1 MKNILTLSLIFFIL
15 VTPNYNYAQSECNPY
30 FHLKEGKKWTT
41 ASYNAKDKYQG
52 KQSFEILSLTESG
65 NRLTATVKL
74 ISYDKKDKVVLEKEV
89 DFICEDGIMQL
100 DMSQYMPEDVLE
112 AFKSMQMEVE
122 YTHIQIPEKLEVGQT
137 LEDGA
142 VNMTV
147 TSPIRMEFKFRM
159 TDRKVVDQEDLAVPA
174 GTFNAFKIN
183 SVLQID
189 MMGTTREF
197 KSVEWIAKDAGTI
210 RSESYDKKGELTNY
224 TVLIEYED

>member
-1 MKNILTLSLIFFIL
+1 MKNILKLSLILFIL
-15 VTPNYNYAQSECNPY
+15 IAPFRNYAQSDCNPY
-30 FHLKEGKKWTT
+30 FLLKEGKKWTS
-41 ASYNAKDKYQG
+41 ANYNAKDKYQG
-52 KQSFEILSLTESG
+52 KQSFEILSLAESG
-65 NRLTATVKL
+65 SKLTATVKL
-74 ISYDKKDKVVLEKEV
+74 ISYDKKDDVVLEKEV
-89 DFICEDGIMQL
+89 DFICEDGVMQL

-122 YTHIQIPEKLEVGQT
+122 YKHIQIPEKLEVGQT

-159 TDRKVVDQEDLAVPA
+159 TDRKVEAQEDLKVPA

-189 MMGTTREF
+189 MMGSTREF

-210 RSESYDKKGELTNY
+210 RSESYDKKGNLTNY
-224 TVLIEYED
+224 TILIEYSE